1 MRTLVTTPDLLRR
14 AYELLRQTPPFK
26 GWRLPEAEMILFEVT
41 RARGVYGEY
50 WYDKARGHVIRVSQ
64 ARHAYLPG
72 LLATVAHEMIHLRQ
86 DIVRAETPKTHH
98 NAQFRR
104 IALLACRTHGWDEKL
119 FFFF

>member
-26 GWRLPEAEMILFEVT
+26 GWRLPEAEMIWFEVT

-72 LLATVAHEMIHLRQ
+72 LLATVAHEMIHLREQ
-86 DIVRAETPKTHH
+86 LQGARWDVAHGKAFQP
-98 NAQFRR
+98 
-104 IALLACRTHGWDEKL
+104 LADRVCRLHGFDRGA
-119 FFFF
+119 F